1 MAGNERTAPLSWAKK
16 HDDQRASSSLLVLCK
31 PNLVVDASLS
41 SLPKEFLLRTQK
53 ERKIKKMSN
62 LVSMTVV

>member
-41 SLPKEFLLRTQK
+41 SLPKEFLLRTEK
-53 ERKIKKMSN
+53 ERKI
-62 LVSMTVV
+62 

>member
-1 MAGNERTAPLSWAKK
+1 MAGNERKAPLSWAKK
-16 HDDQRASSSLLVLCK
+16 HDDQSASSSLLVLCK

-53 ERKIKKMSN
+53 ERKI
-62 LVSMTVV
+62 

>member
-16 HDDQRASSSLLVLCK
+16 HDDGASSSLLVLCK

-53 ERKIKKMSN
+53 ERKI
-62 LVSMTVV
+62 